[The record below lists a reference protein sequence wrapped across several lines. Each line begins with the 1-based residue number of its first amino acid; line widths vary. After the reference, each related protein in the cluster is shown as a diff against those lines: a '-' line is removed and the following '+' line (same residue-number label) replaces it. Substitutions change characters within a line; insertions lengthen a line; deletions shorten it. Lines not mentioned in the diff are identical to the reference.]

1 MIKLQKAL
9 ATVVL
14 LTPLLVNTRIAS
26 AFTQPA
32 SPAPGST
39 VVQRLEQRK
48 KERAITLDEAT
59 QKRLG
64 NQCLSTQS
72 KIRISQQTLTQLF
85 ADRAKTNRQV
95 DGKLWVS
102 IGQLK
107 LAEKDTFD
115 LEQKRAKLAEKSA
128 TVENTASN
136 FQQTLDDIVVL
147 NCKADV
153 VGFKALLD
161 TSRLYLSQVRDQSA
175 DTRNYIL
182 NDIKPALATHAKE
195 LQPNAPTKGDK

>member
-14 LTPLLVNTRIAS
+14 LTPLLANTRIAS

-64 NQCLSTQS
+64 NQCLSAQS

-85 ADRAKTNRQV
+85 ADRAKTHRQV

-107 LAEKDTFD
+107 LAEKDTFV

-128 TVENTASN
+128 AVETTASN

-147 NCKADV
+147 NCKADAI
-153 VGFKALLD
+153 GFKALLD

-195 LQPNAPTKGDK
+195 LQPNVPTKGDK